1 MSNGLLICMSLGRN
15 SSRVLI
21 IMNCPLSIAP
31 LIKMHSEFG
40 GKFSHATAIRLLQPL
55 TDLEME
61 PLTAMLGHTL
71 VPQLLI

>member
-1 MSNGLLICMSLGRN
+1 MSNGLLICMSLGRR

-21 IMNCPLSIAP
+21 IMNRPLSIAP
-31 LIKMHSEFG
+31 LIKMQCEFG
-40 GKFSHATAIRLLQPL
+40 GKFSRVTSIRLLQPL